1 MPAPGA
7 RVEVWFQDE
16 ARIGQKNSL
25 TRVWGQTGS
34 RPVAPKDLGFASAY
48 LFGAVCPSAGKAA
61 ALIMPIC
68 NTAAMN
74 HHLCEISSQV
84 AADAHAVVILDGAS
98 WHNSHGLVVPS
109 NITLLALPPYSP
121 ELNPVERIW
130 HYLRSHWLANSVF
143 RSLAD
148 IMDACEMAWN
158 RFATNTGL
166 VRSLCAVAWAPAS
179 SASIACACYRT
190 VAQIKDHTRVQKF
203 QEIRIRL
210 SSEAVRPIIPPSV
223 ATQKARSWR
232 AQRTTV
238 GGQASRI
245 LFSSPARPGPSRI
258 PGAGRGPLCGN
269 RLHQAARKAG
279 VPPTFPREARTIR

>member
-1 MPAPGA
+1 MQLVEHLPAAAPDAVELAGAPSAPPGGRCDGA
-7 RVEVWFQDE
+7 SGVFATVGLQLERVRAAQPRAVGGEVWFQDE

-48 LFGAVCPSAGKAA
+48 VFGAVCPSAGKAA

-98 WHNSHGLVVPS
+98 WHNSHGLMVPS

-121 ELNPVERIW
+121 ELNPVERVW

-143 RSLAD
+143 PSLAN
-148 IMDACEMAWN
+148 IMDACETAWN
-158 RFATNTGL
+158 P
-166 VRSLCAVAWAPAS
+166 VAP
-179 SASIACACYRT
+179 
-190 VAQIKDHTRVQKF
+190 
-203 QEIRIRL
+203 E
-210 SSEAVRPIIPPSV
+210 PP
-223 ATQKARSWR
+223 
-232 AQRTTV
+232 
-238 GGQASRI
+238 
-245 LFSSPARPGPSRI
+245 L
-258 PGAGRGPLCGN
+258 
-269 RLHQAARKAG
+269 
-279 VPPTFPREARTIR
+279 

>member
-1 MPAPGA
+1 MVSGRGSHRPKEQPDPSVGA
-7 RVEVWFQDE
+7 NRQP
-16 ARIGQKNSL
+16 
-25 TRVWGQTGS
+25 TGGTQGP
-34 RPVAPKDLGFASAY
+34 RLRLGLCIWCGLPVAGQGGGADHADLQY
-48 LFGAVCPSAGKAA
+48 RRDEPS
-61 ALIMPIC
+61 
-68 NTAAMN
+68 
-74 HHLCEISSQV
+74 LCEISSQV

-179 SASIACACYRT
+179 SA
-190 VAQIKDHTRVQKF
+190 
-203 QEIRIRL
+203 
-210 SSEAVRPIIPPSV
+210 P
-223 ATQKARSWR
+223 
-232 AQRTTV
+232 
-238 GGQASRI
+238 
-245 LFSSPARPGPSRI
+245 
-258 PGAGRGPLCGN
+258 
-269 RLHQAARKAG
+269 
-279 VPPTFPREARTIR
+279 